1 MVLVYSIS
9 NLITF
14 LVLPVYFLKEISI
27 SLNWKKV
34 HINHNTKT
42 LLLNSIPLLGIS
54 ILLMIMSWT
63 DTLMLGFF
71 KTVEMVASYNA
82 VYPIAALLSTGI
94 NSMGFLYVP
103 IISQLYGKNQIREI
117 RKINENSTSGT
128 L

>member
-1 MVLVYSIS
+1 
-9 NLITF
+9 
-14 LVLPVYFLKEISI
+14 
-27 SLNWKKV
+27 
-34 HINHNTKT
+34 
-42 LLLNSIPLLGIS
+42 
-54 ILLMIMSWT
+54 MIMSWT